1 MTFLDRYLAKLF
13 AKNLLLVLATLL
25 AIYLLSHF
33 FERIDDFMRANESM
47 TLAAKYF
54 LLKLPQMI
62 EELTPIAILLG
73 GIISLGLINHQ
84 GELMVLRAGG
94 IQTMR
99 IITPFLV
106 AAVFF
111 NLVTLALA
119 EWVVPPTVAQTNKIL
134 FEQVRNEKPK
144 GIVRH
149 GRLFYRD
156 DEGIYSFDIQK
167 PVQNRFEHF
176 TFTTWDGSY
185 KLKLL
190 LSAQTAFWDNGTW
203 TLIKGQAKQG
213 SGSGNYEI
221 DFFQERNFPLKAT
234 PADFFTPVYKINEMS
249 LSKLF
254 ARGSMGN
261 GPENI
266 KARFK
271 FFERLSL
278 NVLGIPLLLL
288 GIPILMLAHQKW
300 RRDISIAI
308 PISCGLA
315 LAVWACWGTLQSLAK
330 GGILHPQLAA
340 WSVHLL
346 VGSLGFFMIL
356 RQDR

>member
-25 AIYLLSHF
+25 TIYLLSHF

-47 TLAAKYF
+47 ALAAKYF
-54 LLKLPQMI
+54 LLKIPQMT
-62 EELTPIAILLG
+62 EEITPVSILLA
-73 GIISLGLINHQ
+73 GIISLGIINHQ
-84 GELMVLRAGG
+84 GEFMVLRSGG
-94 IQTMR
+94 IQTIR
-99 IITPFLV
+99 IIAPFLV

-134 FEQVRNEKPK
+134 FERVRNEKPK

-156 DEGIYSFDIQK
+156 DEGFYSFDSQK
-167 PVQNRFEHF
+167 PEQNRFEHF
-176 TFTTWDGSY
+176 TFTSWDNKY
-185 KLKLL
+185 NLKLL
-190 LSAQTAFWDNGTW
+190 LTARNAFWNKGTW
-203 TLIKGQAKQG
+203 TLIKGQAKQPG
-213 SGSGNYEI
+213 DSGNYEI

-234 PADFFTPVYKINEMS
+234 PDVFFTPAYKIDEMS

-254 ARGSMGN
+254 VRGSMGN

-271 FFERLSL
+271 FLERLSL

-288 GIPILMLAHQKW
+288 GIPILMLAHQRW
-300 RRDISIAI
+300 RRDISLAI

-315 LAVWACWGTLQSLAK
+315 LAVWGGWGAMQSLAK
-330 GGILHPQLAA
+330 GGIVHPQLAA
-340 WSVHLL
+340 WSIHLL
-346 VGSLGFFMIL
+346 IGSLGFILIL